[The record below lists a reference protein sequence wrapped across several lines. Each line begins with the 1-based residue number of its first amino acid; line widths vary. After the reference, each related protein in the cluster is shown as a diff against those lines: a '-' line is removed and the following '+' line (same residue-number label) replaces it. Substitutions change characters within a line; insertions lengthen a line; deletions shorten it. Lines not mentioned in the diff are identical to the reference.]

1 MRTLRVVLSIAMV
14 LSAAQAARGGSIW
27 GKTGRSRRNIYADD
41 TAGNVGDMLTIVIK
55 ERSSFD
61 NKTNRSTSKKSS
73 RKAGMQGSAD
83 LMDVALGQVRG
94 NDALRFPKIDYSSSY
109 ENKFDGKAEADT
121 ERSVD
126 DQITVAVEDVLPN
139 GNLVVLGTRYREIAG
154 ERQTVQ
160 VSGVVRPSDIAFTN
174 TIGSERVADFRLVL
188 NIDGP
193 ENLQTKPGWF
203 DWLMNLLSPF

>member
-1 MRTLRVVLSIAMV
+1 MRTLRVILSIAMV

-27 GKTGRSRRNIYADD
+27 DKAGRGRRNIYADD
-41 TAGNVGDMLTIVIK
+41 TAGTGGDTLTIVIK

-126 DQITVAVEDVLPN
+126 DQTLAVRALRDVFRRL
-139 GNLVVLGTRYREIAG
+139 EEG
-154 ERQTVQ
+154 E
-160 VSGVVRPSDIAFTN
+160 GHA
-174 TIGSERVADFRLVL
+174 E
-188 NIDGP
+188 
-193 ENLQTKPGWF
+193 
-203 DWLMNLLSPF
+203 